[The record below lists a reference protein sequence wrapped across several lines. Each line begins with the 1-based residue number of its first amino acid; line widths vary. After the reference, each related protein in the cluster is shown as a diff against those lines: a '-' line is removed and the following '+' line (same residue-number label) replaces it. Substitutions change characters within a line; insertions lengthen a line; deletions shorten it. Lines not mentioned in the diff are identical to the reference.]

1 MTILTEREHTG
12 ERTDTEQGKPTAWV
26 IFDLDGVLIRWPQYH
41 LPNQQDQAN
50 FFAQLQQLHDRGVS
64 FSVLTNRSP
73 AAMQILAYQLGVNH
87 GVWITESGGSAY
99 SISDH
104 KAWVLP
110 RWTEVAQK
118 DVPESRSYL
127 EQTLGI
133 AGRAIPPLT
142 KDGAQF
148 EPGMGLVKT
157 VIVPPYGRSPEE
169 YYKNVFLPTWSDY
182 SHASQFAIEVGKAID
197 INPEGLSKSEGM
209 DTLLVLN
216 RIDPQ
221 KTPTIFIADAK
232 RDIEAGTILL
242 QKGGFVGAVGNASPD
257 FKDAVSLSPGGI
269 IAPDDTSYYGSVID
283 IFNQFFKE

>member
-1 MTILTEREHTG
+1 MTILTEREHTK
-12 ERTDTEQGKPTAWV
+12 EQADTEQRKPTAWV

-41 LPNQQDQAN
+41 LPNQQDQAD
-50 FFAQLQQLHDRGVS
+50 FFARLRELHERGVS
-64 FSVLTNRSP
+64 ISVLTNRSP
-73 AAMQILAYQLGVNH
+73 ASMQILAYQLGVNH

-99 SISDH
+99 SVSDH

-110 RWTEVAQK
+110 RWADVAQK
-118 DVPESRSYL
+118 DVPESRIYL
-127 EQTLGI
+127 EQTLRI
-133 AGRAIPPLT
+133 AGRNIPPLT

-157 VIVPPYGRSPEE
+157 VVIPPYGSSPKE
-169 YYKNVFLPTWSDY
+169 YYEKVLSPTWSNY
-182 SHASQFAIEVGKAID
+182 SHTSRFAIKVGKAVD

-209 DTLLVLN
+209 DTLLALN
-216 RIDPQ
+216 RIDPH
-221 KTPTIFIADAK
+221 KIPTLFIADAE

-257 FKDAVSLSPGGI
+257 FKDAVSSYHCGI
-269 IAPDDTSYYGSVID
+269 IAPDHTSYYGSVID